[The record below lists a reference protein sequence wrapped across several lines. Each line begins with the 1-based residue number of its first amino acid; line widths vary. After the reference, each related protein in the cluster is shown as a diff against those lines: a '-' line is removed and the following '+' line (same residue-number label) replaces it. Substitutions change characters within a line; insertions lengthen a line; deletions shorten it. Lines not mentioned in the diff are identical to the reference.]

1 MFDIKMLS
9 IAKSQLSEALKQS
22 SDIPTDIT
30 FHVDDEGEKV
40 HVFHAHKYYLALI
53 SKVIKTRFF
62 GSMRETTDILVVK
75 GKTSQAFET
84 MINYVYHKNCSWEK
98 KSTEELFEVANIAE
112 MYDVAGLMKEVEQA
126 VGNIPVTLTN
136 VVDLTHSARQFSF
149 LSDVSK
155 CLLSSCVYFLQKT
168 LLSHVL
174 DFSGLVH
181 SPDQMDTQ
189 ESPRQDLAVALAL
202 LP

>member
-1 MFDIKMLS
+1 
-9 IAKSQLSEALKQS
+9 
-22 SDIPTDIT
+22 
-30 FHVDDEGEKV
+30 
-40 HVFHAHKYYLALI
+40 
-53 SKVIKTRFF
+53 
-62 GSMRETTDILVVK
+62 
-75 GKTSQAFET
+75 
-84 MINYVYHKNCSWEK
+84 
-98 KSTEELFEVANIAE
+98 

-181 SPDQMDTQ
+181 SPDQMDTLKNLHDRIL
-189 ESPRQDLAVALAL
+189 ELPLPCCPRCDVFMWNTNDLHFCPSDDSDEEDFEDFVRPRGDFLGIDSDGDAYYNDGGEINVSEMFKVSPGL
-202 LP
+202 LKILPVHFLTMHCFR